1 MKMKRLLLILFCLC
15 MVVALF
21 ACGDETPKGESSA
34 PSTEQT
40 GNPDST
46 DEKDTTSGT
55 EEPKPEDAVSYDNWA
70 KVGGKSIYVNY
81 RDGRRKDEQTTS
93 VVFHSN
99 HTDMVALTYNK
110 ADEFTG
116 GLADVFDFLNTGAV
130 FNDVASYAEAN
141 FFDISKTHKIEKTSD
156 KAVTIGELNAMEI
169 NGRVADANGRVCYA
183 HGYTFVI
190 EGVPC
195 FLVGFV
201 FTESQD
207 KDMITA
213 INTEVDTMI
222 QTVRT
227 ER

>member
-1 MKMKRLLLILFCLC
+1 MKFLSVL
-15 MVVALF
+15 MVIVLMLGIVG
-21 ACGDETPKGESSA
+21 CSNQQSGPSESTPS
-34 PSTEQT
+34 
-40 GNPDST
+40 DST
-46 DEKDTTSGT
+46 PVSSTLNGSEDNTQTS
-55 EEPKPEDAVSYDNWA
+55 KPEDDVSYDNWA

-81 RDGRRKDEQTTS
+81 RDGRRKDEKTTS

-110 ADEFTG
+110 VDEFTG
-116 GLADVFDFLNTGAV
+116 GLTDAFDFLNTGAV

-141 FFDISKTHKIEKTSD
+141 FFDTSKTYKIEKTSD

-169 NGRVADANGRVCYA
+169 NGKVTDANGRVCYV
-183 HGYTFVI
+183 HGYTFVV

-213 INTEVDTMI
+213 INTEVDAMI